1 MYVYQNKLDR
11 SRFQYYMTYGDY
23 KDFGQII
30 I

>member
-1 MYVYQNKLDR
+1 MYIYQNKLDR
-11 SRFQYYMTYGDY
+11 SRFQYYMTYRDY